1 MILTK
6 YTAKPASCA
15 GFFCGLSYFLNKI
28 IGLFFY
34 FFCDVTEEL
43 DK

>member
-1 MILTK
+1 MILT
-6 YTAKPASCA
+6 YIQQSPRLA